1 MAIHDAADG
10 RVRPLL
16 AGGAVTDVPKE
27 RATQRAILAMCGVC
41 FPDVFIHHSPNGA
54 YFGGSDKV
62 RRMRGGIMAGD
73 GCKAGFP
80 DLICLWKG
88 GAALLEVKREKGGT
102 VSDAQ
107 RVVHERLSAIG
118 WPVSIVRSQTEAF
131 EALAA
136 AGAPCVGVLAA

>member
-1 MAIHDAADG
+1 MNAPI
-10 RVRPLL
+10 P
-16 AGGAVTDVPKE
+16 TE
-27 RATQRAILAMCGVC
+27 RQTQREILAMAGKC

-80 DLICLWKG
+80 DLACYWDG
-88 GAALLEVKREKGGT
+88 GHLLVEVKREKGGV

-107 RVVHERLSAIG
+107 KALHDRLSAIG
-118 WPVSIVRSQTEAF
+118 WPVSIVRSQDEAHA
-131 EALAA
+131 ALTA
-136 AGAPCVGVLAA
+136 AGAPCIGRMA